1 MFLYHIIRC
10 LGILPD
16 FNGFWVGLSATSSQ
30 LTAALSAP
38 PSSFQRPVAAND
50 TTALRW
56 TDNSAASGGPGASVL
71 QVRIFHPSS
80 LCIPPA
86 SNQTCG
92 VFKESLSVGIL
103 ILKTFSTLPL
113 VVQSS
118 WGFTVDDNPSE
129 VPTGFGNRAL
139 CIQLSNSTSLQSP
152 GLVVAGDCSW
162 KLPFVCKSESS

>member
-1 MFLYHIIRC
+1 MMVGGPRAVGHLASVSSSVDISLLLQVMDQQPPVFTSPGYGESLSHGIYQRVPCDLRLMHTSHVSPMFLDHIIRC

-38 PSSFQRPVAAND
+38 PSSFQRPIAAND

-71 QVRIFHPSS
+71 QVRISHPSS

-86 SNQTCG
+86 SNQTVG
-92 VFKESLSVGIL
+92 YLISVC
-103 ILKTFSTLPL
+103 
-113 VVQSS
+113 Q
-118 WGFTVDDNPSE
+118 
-129 VPTGFGNRAL
+129 
-139 CIQLSNSTSLQSP
+139 
-152 GLVVAGDCSW
+152 
-162 KLPFVCKSESS
+162 